1 MSDTVNFDTQEKVDI
16 LIKSA
21 FGFPSAE
28 ESRQWYEEVAVPYNN
43 YVIGDDVFLDEVPAI
58 PDFDTNGT
66 VKSASDVGLETSDFE
81 NYSVDTNS
89 KSTCSI
95 VDDSTG
101 VIRRF
106 QLLILDQTP
115 NLATAG
121 SSWYKLNSSSVNLI
135 KNSFQF
141 NHNKYT
147 DNYGNV
153 QQPYLY
159 RLNTQDEVDTDLTLP
174 MGKKGGNWFIDL
186 KSGVLFFPDFGNFSN
201 GTQTT
206 AKHQVNTT
214 GNKPVLSIYAYIGR
228 IGASKLLTVGSD
240 ESNVSSPVTKQIFIN
255 TTDNTI
261 LRYDGS
267 SWVSLGKGVDVDE
280 DLSLNAGLKVGG
292 DASFNGVVEFA
303 SDVSFNS
310 NNLRFP
316 NGSISASAI
325 SGSISTTG
333 TSTSESTAISQ
344 TLDVS
349 GSVIF
354 DSSLDISGASTMK
367 STLNVSKAATLSSTL
382 NVTGASTLSSTLAVT
397 NAATMKSTLNVSKAA
412 TLSSTLEVSG
422 AATFNSNLTVNGK
435 INGAT
440 IISDDTLINLII
452 GNGTIGDPAPDG
464 SNNVGFGYNVLKNI
478 ITGDNNIAM

>member
-1 MSDTVNFDTQEKVDI
+1 
-16 LIKSA
+16 
-21 FGFPSAE
+21 
-28 ESRQWYEEVAVPYNN
+28 
-43 YVIGDDVFLDEVPAI
+43 
-58 PDFDTNGT
+58 
-66 VKSASDVGLETSDFE
+66 
-81 NYSVDTNS
+81 
-89 KSTCSI
+89 
-95 VDDSTG
+95 
-101 VIRRF
+101 
-106 QLLILDQTP
+106 
-115 NLATAG
+115 
-121 SSWYKLNSSSVNLI
+121 
-135 KNSFQF
+135 
-141 NHNKYT
+141 
-147 DNYGNV
+147 
-153 QQPYLY
+153 
-159 RLNTQDEVDTDLTLP
+159 
-174 MGKKGGNWFIDL
+174 
-186 KSGVLFFPDFGNFSN
+186 FSN

-382 NVTGASTLSSTLAVT
+382 
-397 NAATMKSTLNVSKAA
+397 
-412 TLSSTLEVSG
+412 
-422 AATFNSNLTVNGK
+422 
-435 INGAT
+435 
-440 IISDDTLINLII
+440 
-452 GNGTIGDPAPDG
+452 
-464 SNNVGFGYNVLKNI
+464 
-478 ITGDNNIAM
+478 